1 MKLKFVMRE
10 AFAGLRSNMTMT
22 IAMIITTAISLALL
36 TTGFLLTNMTERT
49 KDIYIDKV
57 EVMVQLDENLSAND
71 KDCGSPECS
80 GLRDKLE
87 NDDSVKEVTFRN
99 SEQSYERFVQ
109 LFSESDPRLV
119 QQTSPDAIP
128 AALHVRL
135 EDPTETSAIDAVK
148 GMPGVGNI
156 VDQGAE
162 VQEAT
167 DNLNAIRNAA
177 FIIAAVQAIASIF
190 LIMNMVQITA
200 FNRRSEVSI
209 MRMVGATRWFTQA
222 PFVIEAMLGAL
233 IGSALSVGG
242 LFAAKNFVVDPAMSS
257 LYDANLI
264 ARVTNS
270 DIGVATPFV
279 VVLGVLVSAI
289 TAQVTL
295 RWYVRR

>member
-1 MKLKFVMRE
+1 MKLGFVFRE
-10 AFAGLRSNMTMT
+10 ATTGLRRNMTMT
-22 IAMIITTAISLALL
+22 VAMIITTAISLALL
-36 TTGFLLTNMTERT
+36 TTGFLLTSMTERT

-57 EVMVQLDENLSAND
+57 EVMVQLDENLSGSD
-71 KDCGSPECS
+71 KDCSSPECAEI
-80 GLRDKLE
+80 KKQLE
-87 NDDSVKEVTFRN
+87 GDDSVEQVTFRN
-99 SEQSYERFVQ
+99 QEQSFERFVQ

-135 EDPTETSAIDAVK
+135 VDPTETEAIDAVK
-148 GMPGVGNI
+148 DKPGVGNI

-167 DNLNAIRNAA
+167 DNLNAVRNAA
-177 FIIAAVQAIASIF
+177 FIIAAVQALASIF

-222 PFVIEAMLGAL
+222 PFVIEAMIGAL
-233 IGSALSVGG
+233 IGSVLAIGG
-242 LFAAKNFVVDPAMSS
+242 LLAAKTFVVDKAMAS

-264 ARVTNS
+264 ARISTN
-270 DIGVATPFV
+270 DIWLAAPFV
-279 VVLGVLVSAI
+279 VLLGVAVAAI

-295 RWYVRR
+295 RWYVKN